1 MYPPRKAIAFL
12 RWFCREECIEEIEGD
27 LTEVFRKHHAVS
39 PRFAKWKFVWNVM
52 RYFRPEFIKSFRHS
66 PHVNSYG
73 MYKSYLKIGWRNFI
87 GNKGYSLINVGGLA
101 TGISV
106 VILIGLWIYDEVS
119 YDKNFPNY
127 NRIARVVQ
135 NQTINGE
142 IQTWFSQ
149 AMQLGPELQTAYGN
163 NFEHVITASFPEDIK
178 LSVGTKSLVKTGSY
192 MEPGVT
198 DMLTLN
204 ITRGAHNGLVSLN
217 SILLSQSTAKALF
230 GYDDPID
237 KLIRVNNNLDVKV
250 TGVYEDFPRNSSFS
264 NLEVI
269 MPWQLL
275 VKSAELEKRVSWGN
289 SWFQCFVQIAEKADM
304 KSVSLAIKDAKLKRV
319 LAQDNNNARFR
330 PELFL
335 HPMSRWRLHSEFEN
349 GVSVGGGIKNVRM
362 LGAIGGVVLLLACIN
377 FMNLS
382 TARSE
387 KRAKEVGIRK
397 SVGSARSHLISQ
409 FFTESLIVALISFVL
424 SILIV
429 LIALPWFNGV
439 SGKRLG
445 ILWTTPAFWLA
456 STGFVVVTGLV
467 AGSYPALFLSSFQP
481 IKVLKGTLSV
491 GRFSSIPRKV
501 LVVVQ
506 FTVSVTLIISTI
518 VIFRQIRFAQNRPLG
533 YAINGCITVP
543 IKSREMM
550 KHYDALRDELTK
562 TGAVEEMAA
571 SESAITD
578 TYVTNSGFDW
588 TGKEPDNVEEF
599 VTVGVTH
606 DFGKVIG
613 WQIIEGK
620 DFSSEIASDSVAFI
634 INEAAA
640 KLIGMKNPV
649 GEVIKWNN
657 NGEWKIIGV
666 VKDMVTQSPYA
677 YIKPM
682 LFFIK
687 SSKVPFINFNVI
699 EIKLNPSVDAG
710 ESMAKIASVF
720 KKYDPDNAFEYRF
733 ADEEFGK
740 KFNEEKRIG
749 NLAFVFTVIAI
760 FISCLGLF
768 GLASFVAEQ
777 RTKEIGIRKVIGAS
791 VVELWKMLSADFIIL
806 VVIASVA
813 AIPIAYYL
821 MERWL
826 RGYEYRTEI
835 SWWIFVVT
843 SASAVLI
850 TLMTVSFQAIKAA
863 RMNPTKSLRSE

>member
-12 RWFCREECIEEIEGD
+12 RWFCREDCIEEIEGD
-27 LTEVFRKHHAVS
+27 LAEVFRKHHAVS
-39 PRFAKWKFVWNVM
+39 PRLAKWKFAWSVM
-52 RYFRPEFIKSFRHS
+52 HYFRPEFIKTFRHI
-66 PHVNSYG
+66 PHANSYG
-73 MYKSYLKIGWRNFI
+73 MYKNYLKIGWRNLV

-101 TGISV
+101 TGMAV
-106 VILIGLWIYDEVS
+106 VILIGLWIYDEIS
-119 YDKNFPNY
+119 YDKNFANY
-127 NRIARVVQ
+127 DRIARVVQ

-142 IQTWFSQ
+142 VQTWFSQ
-149 AMQLGPELQTAYGN
+149 AMQLGPELQNVYGS
-163 NFEHVITASFPEDIK
+163 NFERVVTATFPEDIK

-192 MEPGVT
+192 MEPGIT
-198 DMLTLN
+198 DMLSLS
-204 ITRGAHNGLVSLN
+204 ITRGAHNGLVSMN

-264 NLEVI
+264 NLKVI

-275 VKSAELEKRVSWGN
+275 VQSAELEKRVSWGN
-289 SWFQCFVQIAEKADM
+289 SWFQCFVQIAENSDM

-319 LAQDNNNARFR
+319 LVEDDDARFK

-335 HPMSRWRLHSEFEN
+335 HPMSRWRLYSDFEN

-397 SVGSARSHLISQ
+397 SVGSARSHLINQ
-409 FFTESLIVALISFVL
+409 FFTESLIVTLISFVF
-424 SILIV
+424 SMLIV
-429 LIALPWFNGV
+429 MILLPWFNGV
-439 SGKRLG
+439 SDKRLG
-445 ILWTTPAFWLA
+445 ILWTSPAFWLA
-456 STGFVVVTGLV
+456 STGFIVVTGLL

-481 IKVLKGTLSV
+481 IKVLKGTFNA

-506 FTVSVTLIISTI
+506 FTVSVTLIISTM

-533 YAINGCITVP
+533 YTVNGCITVP

-550 KHYDALRDELTK
+550 KHYDALRDELAK
-562 TGAVEEMAA
+562 TGAVEEVAA

-588 TGKEPDNVEEF
+588 TGKEPDNIEEF

-613 WQIIEGK
+613 WQILEGK
-620 DFSSEIASDSVAFI
+620 DFSREIASDSVAFI

-682 LFFIK
+682 LFFIR

-699 EIKLNPSVDAG
+699 DIKLNPSVDPG
-710 ESMAKIASVF
+710 ESMVKIASVF
-720 KKYDPDNAFEYRF
+720 KKYDPDNAFEYKF

-740 KFNEEKRIG
+740 KFSEEKRIG
-749 NLAFVFTVIAI
+749 SLAFVFTVIAI

-791 VVELWKMLSADFIIL
+791 VPELWKMLSSDFIIL
-806 VVIASVA
+806 VIIASVA

-835 SWWIFVVT
+835 SPWIFVIT
-843 SASAVLI
+843 SAGAVLI
-850 TLMTVSFQAIKAA
+850 TLTTVSFQAVKAA
-863 RMNPTKSLRSE
+863 RMNPVKSLRSE

>member
-699 EIKLNPSVDAG
+699 EIKLNPSVDAE